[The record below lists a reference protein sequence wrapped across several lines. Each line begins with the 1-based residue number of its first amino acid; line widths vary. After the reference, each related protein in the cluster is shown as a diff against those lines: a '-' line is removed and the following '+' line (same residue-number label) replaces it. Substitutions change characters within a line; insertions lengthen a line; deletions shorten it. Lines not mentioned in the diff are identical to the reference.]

1 MLQQQKKKNYSDLI
15 YNEKHLEYERIIK
28 SILLENFKLID
39 LILREIS
46 SNPIENYIENG
57 LKHPLHYFDRKN

>member
-57 LKHPLHYFDRKN
+57 LKHPLTLFCQKN